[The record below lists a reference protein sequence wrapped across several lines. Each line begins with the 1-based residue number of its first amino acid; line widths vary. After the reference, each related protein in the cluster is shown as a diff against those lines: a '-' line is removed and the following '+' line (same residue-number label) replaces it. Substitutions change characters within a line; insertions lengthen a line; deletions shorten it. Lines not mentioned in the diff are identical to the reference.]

1 MDEIYLSGLVRS
13 KPQIQENAKFCS
25 HCGTELAETTDVRSK
40 KKRKKRIDP
49 NKPIISTRPVFV
61 PSVVLYGQIPIQLF
75 FTFLGM
81 FMVGGI
87 GKTVAGYFGIDI
99 PLWFSFL
106 SMGLLF
112 FLGVPGL
119 LYFAKKNTYA
129 QTRYRFFPDRVEY
142 AEGFFT
148 AEQKTIKYKNVT
160 EVNLRQNILQQKHG
174 LGSVILGTPTDDD
187 SKGGS
192 GIVVSDIKNPQA
204 IYDKVKRLVG

>member
-1 MDEIYLSGLVRS
+1 MYCSTCGA
-13 KPQIQENAKFCS
+13 QIPDNAKFCS
-25 HCGTELAETTDVRSK
+25 HCGAELAETSDTKNKNK
-40 KKRKKRIDP
+40 KKKKADP
-49 NKPIISTRPVFV
+49 NKPIITARPVFV

-112 FLGVPGL
+112 FLGVPAL
-119 LYFAKKNTYA
+119 LYYAKKNTYG
-129 QTRYRFFPDRVEY
+129 QTRYRFYRDRLEY

-174 LGSVILGTPTDDD
+174 LGSVILSTPTDDD
-187 SKGGS
+187 AKGGS
-192 GIVVSDIKNPQA
+192 GIVVSDIKNSQA
-204 IYDKVKRLVG
+204 IYDKVKQLVG